1 MSKRD
6 WKLLIEDILTCANR
20 IIKYTENMDIKE
32 FSTDEKTIDA
42 VMRNFQ
48 VIGEAVKN
56 LPKELINTHKNIKWV
71 NIMGLRNII
80 VHEYF
85 GIDMELLWSIIK
97 VDIPQLNKEM
107 ENLIDK

>member
-1 MSKRD
+1 
-6 WKLLIEDILTCANR
+6 
-20 IIKYTENMDIKE
+20 
-32 FSTDEKTIDA
+32 
-42 VMRNFQ
+42 
-48 VIGEAVKN
+48 
-56 LPKELINTHKNIKWV
+56 
-71 NIMGLRNII
+71 MGLRNII